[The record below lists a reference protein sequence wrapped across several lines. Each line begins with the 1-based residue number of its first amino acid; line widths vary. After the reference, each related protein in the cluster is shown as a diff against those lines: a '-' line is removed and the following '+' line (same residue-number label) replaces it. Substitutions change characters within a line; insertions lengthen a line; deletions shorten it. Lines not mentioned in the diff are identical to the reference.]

1 MIHNHPNMEMKK
13 DVDNDH
19 VIVDRKDFTEALKQ
33 QAPRIR
39 VLEKDEILVVSSP
52 NELTYEAASEFLKKA
67 SKSKRFIV
75 IHGYDLYVMQ
85 KKEQITVEKKVAD
98 FKTEVGKAE
107 IELPTEKADEMLE

>member
-19 VIVDRKDFTEALKQ
+19 VIVDRKDFAEALKQ

-39 VLEKDEILVVSSP
+39 VLEQNEILVISSP

-67 SKSKRFIV
+67 SKAKRFIV
-75 IHGYDLYVMQ
+75 VQGYDLYVM
-85 KKEQITVEKKVAD
+85 KKREQITVEKKVAD
-98 FKTEVGKAE
+98 FKAEVGKATM
-107 IELPTEKADEMLE
+107 ELPEK